1 MMTVATT
8 HRPWDPVSEHDRLEV
23 KEELERIL
31 ASTPF
36 HNSRRYPAL
45 LRYVVEKALSG
56 KSEDLK
62 ERTLGVEVFH
72 RAVDYDTNEDPVV
85 RFSAGEVRRRIAQFY
100 QENGRHSPIEIGLP
114 LGTYVPQ
121 FFRGPSREHRAS
133 APHDGVPIA
142 AEGPEVFE
150 HETLS
155 PVHTAGLPQDD
166 LHPSRPF
173 FRSGFLFG
181 LLIGALVVAALSL
194 IGVFLLLPDVSWRH
208 GRTSIMEVWGP
219 LVNNPGTVLISVGRT
234 HVEDKEPPE
243 QPNATIEQHIL
254 RPGARISLSAV
265 QAISQVAG
273 FLETQRKQFRVRE
286 AYSNSLQDFHQL
298 PIVLVSGYNNPWTL
312 RLLAPLRFHFEQT
325 GGLHYIVDGQHPE
338 RHDWSVDFDAPYA
351 QQTEDYAI
359 VARFYNATTDGPV
372 VVVAGIGSNGSQGA
386 GEFIV
391 SPEALQSLA
400 RSAPGGTLNQNF
412 EAVLKVEVVAGNS
425 GAVTVVA
432 TQFW

>member
-1 MMTVATT
+1 MMTVAATRR
-8 HRPWDPVSEHDRLEV
+8 HWDPVSEHDRLEV

-36 HNSRRYPAL
+36 QNSRRYPAL
-45 LRYVVEKALSG
+45 LRYVVERALSG
-56 KSEDLK
+56 RCDDLK

-121 FFRGPSREHRAS
+121 FSRVAS
-133 APHDGVPIA
+133 QEERVSALHDGA
-142 AEGPEVFE
+142 AMATEANDAFE
-150 HETLS
+150 HDPSS
-155 PVHTAGLPQDD
+155 PVHTAGLPQDHSH
-166 LHPSRPF
+166 LSRSF
-173 FRSGFLFG
+173 FRGGFLSG
-181 LLIGALVVAALSL
+181 LLVGALVAAALSL
-194 IGVFLLLPDVSWRH
+194 IGVFLLPDVSWRH

-234 HVEDKEPPE
+234 HVEDNEPPE
-243 QPNATIEQHIL
+243 PLNATIEQHIL
-254 RPGARISLSAV
+254 RPGARISLSSV

-286 AYSNSLQDFHQL
+286 AYSNSLQDFHRL
-298 PIVLVSGYNNPWTL
+298 PIVLISGYNNPWTL
-312 RLLAPLRFHFEQT
+312 RLLAPLRFHFEQA
-325 GGLHYIVDGQHPE
+325 GSLHYIVDGQHPE
-338 RHDWSVDFDAPYA
+338 RHDWSVDFDTPYA
-351 QQTEDYAI
+351 RQTEDYAI

-372 VVVAGIGSNGSQGA
+372 IVVAGIGSNGSQGA